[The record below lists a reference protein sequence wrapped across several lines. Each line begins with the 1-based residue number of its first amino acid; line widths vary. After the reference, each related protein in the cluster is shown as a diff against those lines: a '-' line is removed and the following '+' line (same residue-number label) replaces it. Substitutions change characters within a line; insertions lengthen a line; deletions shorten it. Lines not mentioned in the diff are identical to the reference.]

1 MVFWKKLL
9 GLEPTASTAST
20 AMSTTL
26 GEVKVATPKPAEKLS
41 TKAKKTTKKT
51 TTKKTTKKKTTKK
64 TAKRARPSKKK

>member
-41 TKAKKTTKKT
+41 TKAKKTTKK
-51 TTKKTTKKKTTKK
+51 KTTKK
-64 TAKRARPSKKK
+64 TAKRGRPSKKK